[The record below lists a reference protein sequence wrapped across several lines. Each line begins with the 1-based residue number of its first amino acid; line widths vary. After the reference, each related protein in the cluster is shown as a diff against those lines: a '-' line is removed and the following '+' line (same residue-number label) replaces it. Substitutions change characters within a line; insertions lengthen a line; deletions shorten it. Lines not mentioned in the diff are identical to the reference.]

1 MMTHYWSIPCRRD
14 LLISSMSL
22 ISVMICILVIW
33 QSYPTIH
40 ADELSSSRCQSML
53 MQYEC
58 YQVFIWQG
66 NPAHPCDSP
75 RHMYIYDRIWKPG
88 TWDDALKLKWQ
99 IMTHCVF
106 GEMALSKLSKHA
118 QWWNHHFLALKLR
131 GSSWMYGWG
140 CDSVDRCCWWKWKP
154 TMHSDYWKPRYHAS
168 KYVAGGVE
176 VFTRL
181 HLPRPDSSTLST
193 RMSTCTC
200 TVPYFTQG

>member
-1 MMTHYWSIPCRRD
+1 MYNIHSCQKVINRVRCKMYLHCHPCGKMHLHYHSCASFSRATLVYLCITVRDRYNDYANSTPCGKIALVGKYLSKWNEIVTYSRFIPCRRD

-118 QWWNHHFLALKLR
+118 Q
-131 GSSWMYGWG
+131 
-140 CDSVDRCCWWKWKP
+140 
-154 TMHSDYWKPRYHAS
+154 
-168 KYVAGGVE
+168 
-176 VFTRL
+176 
-181 HLPRPDSSTLST
+181 
-193 RMSTCTC
+193 
-200 TVPYFTQG
+200 